1 MKRSIRKQM
10 AALFIGL
17 MVLVMAATILVNK
30 LYFEK
35 FYTHR
40 LENTLETAYAQID
53 EHITDQGFDRGFFTG
68 PFTQMC
74 NSNNMNVVV
83 VDENYT
89 TVIGN
94 STLIAARIWGYVVAG
109 DNDDAE
115 ILITKDNYIIQKK
128 LDPVMNMRFLE
139 MWGTLSSGYRFMFRI
154 PLSSISAS
162 AEIATRFI
170 LYVNLVAII
179 ICAILIIW
187 LSGTIARPIRE
198 LTDLAK
204 RMANLDFDA
213 RYTSGGEDE
222 IGQLGEH
229 FNHMSQTLE
238 KTISQLKSAN
248 ARLQKDIDQ
257 KIQIDEMRKEFL
269 SNVSHEL
276 KTPIALIQGYAEGLR
291 ECINDDDPESRTYY
305 CDVIIDEAAKMNSLV
320 GKLLTLNQLE
330 FGEDRLEMER
340 FDIAELI
347 SGKLQSSRILAE
359 QKGASLTYEGETSL
373 HVWGDQF
380 KIEEVLTNYISNAI
394 NHVDGDMKITIRAER
409 AGDKARIS
417 VINTGEPIPEQEIDK
432 IWIKFYKVDKARTRE
447 YGGSGV
453 GLSIVKAIMESHQQK
468 FGAENTPD
476 GVRFWFELDLAQGET

>member
-1 MKRSIRKQM
+1 M
-10 AALFIGL
+10 AVLFIGL

-30 LYFEK
+30 LFFEQ

-40 LENTLETAYAQID
+40 LQNTLVSAYTQID
-53 EHITDQGFDRGFFTG
+53 EHITEQGFDRDFFTG

-83 VDENYT
+83 VDENYN

-94 STLIAARIWGYVVAG
+94 SPLIAARIWGYIVAG

-115 ILITKDNYIIQKK
+115 ILVTKDQYIIQKK
-128 LDPVMNMRFLE
+128 LDSAMNMRFLE

-154 PLSSISAS
+154 PLSSIAAS
-162 AEIATRFI
+162 AEISNRFI
-170 LYVNLVAII
+170 LYVNLVAIL
-179 ICAILIIW
+179 ICTILIIW

-276 KTPIALIQGYAEGLR
+276 KTPIALIQGYAEGLK
-291 ECINDDDPESRTYY
+291 ECINDDDPESRTFY
-305 CDVIIDEAAKMNSLV
+305 CDVIIDEAAKMNNLV
-320 GKLLTLNQLE
+320 RKLLTLNQLE

-340 FDIAELI
+340 FDMAELI
-347 SGKLQSSRILAE
+347 SGKLLSARILAE
-359 QKGASLTYEGETSL
+359 QKGVTLEYEGEKSL

-380 KIEEVLTNYISNAI
+380 KIEEVLTNYISNAL
-394 NHVDGDMKITIRAER
+394 NHVAGAMKITVRAQR
-409 AGDKARIS
+409 DGDKARIS
-417 VINTGEPIPEQEIDK
+417 VINTGDPIPPEELDK

-453 GLSIVKAIMESHQQK
+453 GLSIVKAIMESHRQK
-468 FGAENTPD
+468 YGVENTPD
-476 GVRFWFELDLAQGET
+476 GVRFWFELDLAQGEA